1 MRIATLSAI
10 FGLAVASPAAF
21 ANVPGTLGSPTS
33 PAVPGAPSASRNT
46 PDPNE
51 LICHDRIATG
61 SRLAYARDCHTRA
74 EWAIITRSSRDF
86 LNTIERN
93 QLTSN
98 NPPRAGGH

>member
-1 MRIATLSAI
+1 MRIFVLSAV
-10 FGLAVASPAAF
+10 FGLTVASAAAF
-21 ANVPGTLGSPTS
+21 ANTPNALGSPTS
-33 PAVPGAPSASRNT
+33 PAVPGAPAASPDT

-51 LICHDRIATG
+51 ILCHDRIATG

-74 EWAIITRSSRDF
+74 EWAIITRSSQDF

-98 NPPRAGGH
+98 NPPRH

>member
-1 MRIATLSAI
+1 MRIFVLSAI
-10 FGLAVASPAAF
+10 IGLTVVSSAAF
-21 ANVPGTLGSPTS
+21 ANTPNTLGSPTS
-33 PAVPGAPSASRNT
+33 PAVPSVPSASPNT

-51 LICHDRIATG
+51 IICHDRVATG

-74 EWAIITRSSRDF
+74 EWAIITRSSQDF

-98 NPPRAGGH
+98 NPPHH